1 MTSGCRG
8 LGAIRTGNCCPI
20 TGRFSSA
27 SHATPRSGS
36 ARSRRRSGSRNAP
49 CSGSWPSC
57 VRMGWSARPAKGA
70 AIATGS
76 TVPAPCRGS
85 RPRRAR
91 CWTRSTARSSL
102 RKSLAVEINERQRF
116 LLEKVIEAHV
126 ALGQPVGSKW
136 LSEQP
141 DVPWGPSTVRAEL
154 ARLEEVGLLRHPHT
168 SAGRAPT
175 DRGYREYVDQ
185 MLAHGKLPVP
195 APKPVQLEV
204 SRREVDQAMQT
215 ATEQLSQVTNLLAIV
230 TAPPIATSTIKHIEL
245 LALQPQLA
253 MIVVITS
260 TGGVTK
266 RLISSDRPLDR
277 GLIDWARSYLNE
289 ELGGMSV
296 GARMINAKLS
306 DPSLSHGERAFLQ
319 TLLPTFTEL
328 EERSG
333 DTLYVDGAARLMS
346 EDRVPELSQLS
357 DLMLMLEHRVA
368 FLSILQDALDEPR
381 VFLRIGQEN
390 ERAELKSLSIV
401 ASGYGH
407 ASRSLGA
414 VSVIGPVRMDYGH
427 AITSVRAAAAELSR
441 FVGELYE

>member
-1 MTSGCRG
+1 
-8 LGAIRTGNCCPI
+8 
-20 TGRFSSA
+20 
-27 SHATPRSGS
+27 
-36 ARSRRRSGSRNAP
+36 
-49 CSGSWPSC
+49 
-57 VRMGWSARPAKGA
+57 
-70 AIATGS
+70 
-76 TVPAPCRGS
+76 
-85 RPRRAR
+85 
-91 CWTRSTARSSL
+91 
-102 RKSLAVEINERQRF
+102 VELNERQRF
-116 LLEKVIEAHV
+116 LLDKVVRAHV
-126 ALGQPVGSKW
+126 AQGQPVGSRW
-136 LSEQP
+136 LSDQP

-154 ARLEEVGLLRHPHT
+154 ARLEEAGLLRHPHT
-168 SAGRAPT
+168 SAGREPT

-185 MLAHGKLPVP
+185 MLEEGNLPA
-195 APKPVQLEV
+195 APKPQHLEV

-266 RLISSDRPLDR
+266 RLIPSQRPLDP

-296 GARMINAKLS
+296 GARMVHSKLS
-306 DPSLSHGERAFLQ
+306 DPSLPVAERGFLQ

-346 EDRVPELSQLS
+346 EDRVQELSQLS

-368 FLSILQDALDEPR
+368 LLSVLQHALDEPR

-390 ERAELKSLSIV
+390 ERDELKSLSIV
-401 ASGYGH
+401 ATGYGLS
-407 ASRSLGA
+407 ARNLGT